1 MTDINGIEITDVI
14 GLKEPM
20 LKFVET
26 VSCGIGKLYEPI
38 HTMRMAKAKAEEI
51 DIISNAINR
60 HSELPVFYS
69 DGVVTVNAT
78 DANELVLRT
87 QNRMLYQELRKQQ
100 NIEAIIEAGLNV
112 IKDKETVTKE
122 PVDLDWVNS
131 FFDFIANVSDSD
143 MQILWGKLLAGEV
156 ERPGS
161 FSIRTLD
168 VLRKLTKQEAMLFQ
182 KFVPYIFVSPTDIEG
197 FLDYFIL
204 DSGFIE
210 TYGLR
215 APEIMLLCEAGL
227 MAENHAITLGIT
239 IRSETT
245 ESIIGY
251 KTRIDFTNHNDEDV
265 LLGHTVIFLTEA
277 GKQLYNLLVSED
289 FIRPS
294 RKYFVETFDMFL
306 HEDDKSYM
314 NDLEITDNI
323 EIKIVSL

>member
-1 MTDINGIEITDVI
+1 MTEINGIEITDVL
-14 GLKEPM
+14 GFKDPM
-20 LKFVET
+20 MKLLET

-38 HTMRMAKAKAEEI
+38 HTTRMAKAKAKEI
-51 DIISNAINR
+51 EIISAAISSN
-60 HSELPVFYS
+60 SNLPISYG
-69 DGVVTVNAT
+69 DGMVSVSTV

-100 NIEAIIEAGLNV
+100 NIDAIIEAGLNV

-122 PVDLDWVNS
+122 PVDLDWINS

-182 KFVPYIFVSPTDIEG
+182 KYVPYIFVSPTDIEG

-215 APEIMLLCEAGL
+215 APEVMLLCEAGL
-227 MAENHAITLGIT
+227 MAENHAITVGLP
-239 IRSETT
+239 IRSKET

-251 KTRIDFTNHNDEDV
+251 KTRIDLTNHNDEEV
-265 LLGHTVIFLTEA
+265 FLGHTVIFLTEA
-277 GKQLYNLLVSED
+277 GKQLYNLLVNEN
-289 FIRPS
+289 FVRPA
-294 RKYFVETFDMFL
+294 REYFVETFDMFL
-306 HEDDKSYM
+306 NEEDKAYM
-314 NDLEITDNI
+314 SESKVTDNI
-323 EIKIVSL
+323 EIKIVDL

>member
-1 MTDINGIEITDVI
+1 MTEINGIEITDVL
-14 GLKEPM
+14 GFKDPM
-20 LKFVET
+20 MKLLET

-38 HTMRMAKAKAEEI
+38 HTTRMAKAKAKEI
-51 DIISNAINR
+51 EIISAAISSN
-60 HSELPVFYS
+60 SNLPISYG
-69 DGVVTVNAT
+69 DGMVSVSTV
-78 DANELVLRT
+78 DANELVDRT
-87 QNRMLYQELRKQQ
+87 RNRVLFQELRKQQ
-100 NIEAIIEAGLNV
+100 NIDAIVQVGLNV
-112 IKDKETVTKE
+112 IKDKKTVTDE
-122 PVDLDWVNS
+122 AVDLDWVNS